1 MARSNSEPSCLRPV
15 GIARDSGPGEF
26 PNNGWVGHI
35 SAHRTW
41 GAYCQASDPSF
52 PECQKTR
59 VGRSPTTFSASHAA
73 PKIQFPA
80 FRSEGEIRPVG
91 CRHGTDPRLVVLAIA
106 RTAAHCC
113 GRAVPPTRCCGL
125 VPAHAET
132 TTYRY
137 CRRVSLARLAARI
150 RTGVRQGSRT
160 YAEGR

>member
-1 MARSNSEPSCLRPV
+1 MPPAHRRV
-15 GIARDSGPGEF
+15 GGIAASSNRTEVPH
-26 PNNGWVGHI
+26 NAGWVGHI

-59 VGRSPTTFSASHAA
+59 VGRSPTTFSARTLST

-150 RTGVRQGSRT
+150 RTLSLIHI
-160 YAEGR
+160 